1 MNTMKRFFRSIQF
14 KIPMLFILLLVISLQ
29 LIVANFLTQLES
41 QMISNFQEQ
50 IQLQVGFLKNNVQP
64 ILAKDATDEAKMSEI
79 SQLLQDYPTGNS
91 IVEIRIMDMQ
101 GYILGTTNQTQQ
113 SVVGTRS
120 TKPTFNK
127 SLCLIPCKATTS
139 RKAKRV
145 IGNTFHRLT
154 Q

>member
-1 MNTMKRFFRSIQF
+1 MKKMKRFFRSIQF

-41 QMISNFQEQ
+41 QMVSNFQEQ

-64 ILAKDATDEAKMSEI
+64 ILAKDATDEAKMAEI

-101 GYILGTTNQTQQ
+101 GYIWEQPPNAQ
-113 SVVGTRS
+113 SVVGTR
-120 TKPTFNK
+120 FNR
-127 SLCLIPCKATTS
+127 SRCLTS
-139 RKAKRV
+139 CCV
-145 IGNTFHRLT
+145 
-154 Q
+154 

>member
-1 MNTMKRFFRSIQF
+1 
-14 KIPMLFILLLVISLQ
+14 MLFILLLIIFIATHCREL
-29 LIVANFLTQLES
+29 LTQLES
-41 QMISNFQEQ
+41 QMVSNFQEQ

-113 SVVGTRS
+113 SVVGNTFNRSGRS
-120 TKPTFNK
+120 T
-127 SLCLIPCKATTS
+127 SCCVEYRAKAITS

-145 IGNTFHRLT
+145 IGNTVSPIDPVNTASGIRLGLFR
-154 Q
+154 